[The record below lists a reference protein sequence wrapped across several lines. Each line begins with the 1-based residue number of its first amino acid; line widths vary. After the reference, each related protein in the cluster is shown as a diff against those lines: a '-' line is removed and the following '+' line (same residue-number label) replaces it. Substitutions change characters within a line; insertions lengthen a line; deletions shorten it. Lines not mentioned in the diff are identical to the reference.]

1 MKNWNKLW
9 LSLWKNLI
17 NETIYGI
24 FDQYISKYQ
33 LFQNFES
40 IVGRVYQV
48 DLPIG
53 GNWFIFAMHL
63 SSTRNMFPNV
73 Q

>member
-9 LSLWKNLI
+9 LGVWKNLI
-17 NETIYGI
+17 NETI

-33 LFQNFES
+33 LFQNLES
-40 IVGRVYQV
+40 IVGKVYPV
-48 DLPIG
+48 DLPIE
-53 GNWFIFAMHL
+53 GNRFIFAMQL

>member
-1 MKNWNKLW
+1 MKNLNKLW
-9 LSLWKNLI
+9 LGLWKNLI

>member
-1 MKNWNKLW
+1 MKNLNKLW
-9 LSLWKNLI
+9 LGLWKNLI

-53 GNWFIFAMHL
+53 GNWFIFAMH
-63 SSTRNMFPNV
+63 
-73 Q
+73 

>member
-1 MKNWNKLW
+1 MKNLNKLW
-9 LSLWKNLI
+9 LGLWKNLI
-17 NETIYGI
+17 NETIYCI

-33 LFQNFES
+33 LFQNLES
-40 IVGRVYQV
+40 MVGRVYPV
-48 DLPIG
+48 DLPIE
-53 GNWFIFAMHL
+53 GNRFIFAMQL

>member
-1 MKNWNKLW
+1 M
-9 LSLWKNLI
+9 I
-17 NETIYGI
+17 NETIYCI